1 MPLLDSITHKID
13 LPEGVSAN
21 IDGDDVTFS
30 KDGSSISRTFR
41 SSRVSINSVEGQV
54 HVFCDLPRRAH
65 KALAGT
71 WAAHVM
77 AGRPSPAAKSCAPPA
92 AICR

>member
-13 LPEGVSAN
+13 LPEGVSAS

-41 SSRVSINSVEGQV
+41 NSRISINSVEGQV
-54 HVFCDLPRRAH
+54 HVFCDLPRSC
-65 KALAGT
+65 LLYT
-71 WAAHVM
+71 S
-77 AGRPSPAAKSCAPPA
+77 PSP
-92 AICR
+92 RD